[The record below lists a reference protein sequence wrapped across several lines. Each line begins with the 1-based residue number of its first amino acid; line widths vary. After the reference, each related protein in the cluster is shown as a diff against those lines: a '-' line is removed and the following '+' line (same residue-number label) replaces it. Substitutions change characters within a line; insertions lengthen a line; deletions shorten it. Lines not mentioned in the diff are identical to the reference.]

1 MENNLFQQISFLS
14 PDYTPVYLPLFTP
27 HSLLFPFSNTDQPR
41 SKIRGRKKLRPGN
54 PLKTEVLDK
63 YWLRAFKNFVKQNYF
78 DLKNISNDKE
88 FWNWYFT
95 KGKPG
100 TNGEYLSYNSQYKQR
115 LFGNPSFCAAFA
127 AWGLATGGN
136 LKPKKS
142 LKASW
147 EFYFNY
153 FLQELIPFSSNQ
165 ADVEDFG
172 RFQQFICEK
181 IESGMKGIKSR
192 P

>member
-14 PDYTPVYLPLFTP
+14 PDYTPVFFPVFTP
-27 HSLLFPFSNTDQPR
+27 QSFLIPFSNPDQPR
-41 SKIRGRKKLRPGN
+41 PKMRGRKKLRPGN

-63 YWLRAFKNFVKQNYF
+63 YWLRAFKNFVKGNYF
-78 DLKNISNDKE
+78 ELKSISIDKE
-88 FWNWYFT
+88 FWDWYFT

-100 TNGEYLSYNSQYKQR
+100 KNGEYLSYNSHYKQR

-127 AWGLATGGN
+127 AWGLATGGS

-153 FLQELIPFSSNQ
+153 FLQELIPFSSNH
-165 ADVEDFG
+165 ANIEDFG
-172 RFQQFICEK
+172 RFQQFICDK
-181 IESGMKGIKSR
+181 IGSETKGIKFRS
-192 P
+192 

>member
-1 MENNLFQQISFLS
+1 MENNLFQQITFLS
-14 PDYTPVYLPLFTP
+14 TEFTQMF
-27 HSLLFPFSNTDQPR
+27 FPFFTSQTLEVPSSEPPR
-41 SKIRGRKKLRPGN
+41 PKSRGRKKLRPGN

-63 YWLRAFKNFVKQNYF
+63 YWLRAFKNFVKGNYF
-78 DLKNISNDKE
+78 ELKTVSKDKE
-88 FWNWYFT
+88 FWNWYFA

-100 TNGEYLSYNSQYKQR
+100 KNGEYLSYNSQYKQR

-127 AWGLATGGN
+127 AWGIAMGGS

-153 FLQELIPFSSNQ
+153 FFQELIPYSSSQ
-165 ADVEDFG
+165 ADMEDFG

-181 IESGMKGIKSR
+181 MTSGLKTLKGGH
-192 P
+192 